1 MPIRIG
7 NIKLYSLKELV
18 YPLKV
23 NMITIRRYVRE
34 GRLKGQKV
42 GQKWYV
48 TEESLQEF
56 LLSSLG
62 DLGFGPFEV
71 DKGHPEGRGKGEQTE

>member
-1 MPIRIG
+1 MPVQIG

-18 YPLKV
+18 NPLKV

-56 LLSSLG
+56 LFSSLG
-62 DLGFGPFEV
+62 DLRFGPFEV
-71 DKGHPEGRGKGEQTE
+71 GNGRPERSGGGE

>member
-1 MPIRIG
+1 MPVQIG

-23 NMITIRRYVRE
+23 NMITIRGYVRE

-62 DLGFGPFEV
+62 DLRFGPFEA
-71 DKGHPEGRGKGEQTE
+71 DNGHPEGRGRGE